1 MRNAASNWLVTCEVK
16 FKVSKMDIIK
26 IICATI
32 RDGEACAYLTDDH
45 GVRSHPGRDGGRG
58 RRGGVA
64 RPRGRASASG
74 DRRFYVSRRATGSIN
89 PDAPAVRREAEEDW
103 GQGGE

>member
-45 GVRSHPGRDGGRG
+45 GVRSHPGRDEGARSPRRSCPATRSSLGFGRPTFL
-58 RRGGVA
+58 RVA
-64 RPRGRASASG
+64 AR
-74 DRRFYVSRRATGSIN
+74 
-89 PDAPAVRREAEEDW
+89 DW
-103 GQGGE
+103 LN

>member
-32 RDGEACAYLTDDH
+32 RDGEACASSLTIT
-45 GVRSHPGRDGGRG
+45 VFAAILAAMGGRG